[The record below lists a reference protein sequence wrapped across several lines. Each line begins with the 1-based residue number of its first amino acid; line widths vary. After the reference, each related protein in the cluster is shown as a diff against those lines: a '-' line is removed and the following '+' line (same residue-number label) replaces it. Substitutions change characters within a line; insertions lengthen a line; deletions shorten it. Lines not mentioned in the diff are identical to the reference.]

1 MKRIRKKSGLTPFT
15 IVLLVFLAIY
25 VVTLAAPLL
34 WSLLTSLKEQRDFRI
49 NIIGLPK
56 EWAWGNYPY
65 VFGKFFRPR
74 RYGKRT
80 KIRRHGRAVSLCV
93 FVFFRLCVYQYAG
106 ALSDGVF
113 VRAIPV

>member
-65 VFGKFFRPR
+65 VFGNFS
-74 RYGKRT
+74 
-80 KIRRHGRAVSLCV
+80 V
-93 FVFFRLCVYQYAG
+93 
-106 ALSDGVF
+106 
-113 VRAIPV
+113 PVDTESGQ